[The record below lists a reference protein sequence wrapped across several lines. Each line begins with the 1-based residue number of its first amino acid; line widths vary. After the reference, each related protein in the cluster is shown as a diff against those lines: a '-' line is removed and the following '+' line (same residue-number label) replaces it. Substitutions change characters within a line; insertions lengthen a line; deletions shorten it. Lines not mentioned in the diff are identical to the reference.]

1 VIRNQAVIQV
11 TGWLNDVKSFDWGSA
26 AKVSVDQRKQNAE
39 GQWETVDKTVYDVTF
54 DGAFPD
60 SKQVTVE
67 GRITGINIFEK
78 RDGTTGVSIKVRAES
93 VNAVNTAKEE
103 LPF

>member
-1 VIRNQAVIQV
+1 MIRNQAVIQV
-11 TGWLNDVKSFDWGSA
+11 TGWLNDVKSFDWGA
-26 AKVSVDQRKQNAE
+26 AGKVSVDQRKQNAE